1 VVLHRLLIR
10 QKNLCDRKFFKTNY
24 YLIMKRIALL
34 TLLACFALT
43 SCNKTDA
50 TTAATNPAAD
60 SMKAAYTAV
69 MAAFESGNTA
79 DLDKYVAADS
89 KDHQAM
95 PGYPQGVEGLKK
107 MIADYR
113 ISMPDGKYTVED
125 MRVDG
130 DVLVARVRMSGTN
143 TGPMMGMPATGKKV
157 TDMMFID
164 WVRWQNGKF
173 VEHWGVGEEMKMM
186 EQLGLMPP
194 MGAPP
199 ADSTKKAM

>member
-1 VVLHRLLIR
+1 
-10 QKNLCDRKFFKTNY
+10 
-24 YLIMKRIALL
+24 M
-34 TLLACFALT
+34 
-43 SCNKTDA
+43 SCNKKDA
-50 TTAATNPAAD
+50 AGTTAANLSAD
-60 SMKAAYTAV
+60 SMKTAY
-69 MAAFESGNTA
+69 MGIIQAFETGNTA

-89 KDHQAM
+89 KDHQMM
-95 PGYPQGVEGLKK
+95 PGYPAGIEGLKK
-107 MIADYR
+107 AIVDFKAA
-113 ISMPDGKYTVED
+113 MPDGKYIVED

-130 DVLVARVRMSGTN
+130 DILVARVKMSGTN

-173 VEHWGVGEEMKMM
+173 AEHWGVGEDMKMM

-199 ADSTKKAM
+199 ADSSKKAM